1 MRRRHPRSRFT
12 GQLPHLW
19 LMTDE
24 RQGDAL
30 WCALDALPRGTGVV
44 FRHYS
49 LSPADRRTMFDRVRR
64 IARRRGLTLLLA
76 GSPAQAAA
84 WGADGAHG
92 RFSRIGAGRMLLSAP
107 VHDAAEL
114 RAARHADLVF
124 ISPVFPTRSHP
135 GGRSL
140 GPARFA
146 TLLAQAHM
154 PVIALG
160 GVDAKR
166 AKRLIAMGAHG
177 WAAIDGLT
185 PRSTKG

>member
-1 MRRRHPRSRFT
+1 MRRRHPRSRFAR
-12 GQLPHLW
+12 QLPHLW

-30 WCALDALPRGTGVV
+30 WSALDALPRGTGVV

-92 RFSRIGAGRMLLSAP
+92 RFSHIGAGRMLRSTP
-107 VHDAAEL
+107 VHNAAEL
-114 RAARHADLVF
+114 RAAHHADLVF
-124 ISPVFPTRSHP
+124 VSPVFPTRSHP
-135 GGRSL
+135 GARSL
-140 GPARFA
+140 GPRRFA
-146 TLLAQAHM
+146 ALLAQADM

-185 PRSTKG
+185 PCSV